1 MLCSEKFNR
10 IFLHRQIAYV
20 LISKMT
26 KFGPA
31 SLKDDQVITRC
42 DEIVILSRLS
52 DVWVTFE
59 SRLSDEIVTPVLL
72 HKIIFIRSVAWLVST
87 TDKWS

>member
-42 DEIVILSRLS
+42 DEIVTFEWRLS

-59 SRLSDEIVTPVLL
+59 WRNCDASAPS
-72 HKIIFIRSVAWLVST
+72 
-87 TDKWS
+87 

>member
-42 DEIVILSRLS
+42 DEIVTKLLRKCHENVTKMSRNCDGS
-52 DVWVTFE
+52 AMVTARICA
-59 SRLSDEIVTPVLL
+59 RLL
-72 HKIIFIRSVAWLVST
+72 KC
-87 TDKWS
+87 